1 MSGQMY
7 RELVA
12 QQVQMSLS
20 KWRAFGFKPKPNEQP
35 RAEYQVGA
43 FQWTKLF
50 EAGQMMRIKRR
61 G

>member
-35 RAEYQVGA
+35 RAE
-43 FQWTKLF
+43 
-50 EAGQMMRIKRR
+50 
-61 G
+61 